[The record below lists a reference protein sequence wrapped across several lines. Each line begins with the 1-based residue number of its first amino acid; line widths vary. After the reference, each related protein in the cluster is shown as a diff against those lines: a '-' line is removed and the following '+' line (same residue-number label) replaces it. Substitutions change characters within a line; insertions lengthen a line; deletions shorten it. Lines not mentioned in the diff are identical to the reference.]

1 MPQTK
6 KISKK
11 TASSDQL
18 SRPEYI
24 TLVHD
29 TIIAGVWYPAG
40 TQIEAT
46 EDTKQ
51 LLIPF

>member
-1 MPQTK
+1 MPQ

-11 TASSDQL
+11 TTSSDQP
-18 SRPEYI
+18 SHPEYI
-24 TLVHD
+24 TLAHD

-46 EDTKQ
+46 EEIKP